1 MKLSA
6 FFSGID
12 AVWSSYSLPWLG
24 MVAVVYIGIA
34 YAMNRFASIRQSSAL
49 LYGVY
54 AFALFFVLA
63 LLSAKSFEA
72 LLREPL
78 LLAMIAALAGAGV
91 EVYRRI
97 QRQ

>member
-12 AVWSSYSLPWLG
+12 AVWSSYGFPWLG

-34 YAMNRFASIRQSSAL
+34 YAMNRFAITRQSAAL
-49 LYGVY
+49 LYGIYV
-54 AFALFFVLA
+54 FALFFLLA
-63 LLSAKSFEA
+63 LVSAKSFDA
-72 LLREPL
+72 LLREPI
-78 LLAMIAALAGAGV
+78 LLAMIAAIVGAGV

-97 QRQ
+97 QRH

>member
-12 AVWSSYSLPWLG
+12 SVWSSYAFPWFG

-34 YAMNRFASIRQSSAL
+34 YAMSRFASTRQSSAL

-54 AFALFFVLA
+54 AFTLFFALA
-63 LLSAKSFEA
+63 LLSAKSFDE

-78 LLAMIAALAGAGV
+78 LLAMIAAKAGAGI

-97 QRQ
+97 QRH